1 MVERTEE
8 TRRMEPGIAQF
19 RRHLSP
25 GEVREFYESD
35 VVIDTFNEG
44 FAGAWHTRV
53 VPDLPGPKNSITYV
67 CSLLG
72 VEASH
77 RVLDFGCGV
86 GVPTLSIARLAGCQ
100 VRGLNISHK
109 QVAMARRLAAESGMD
124 RQVAFD
130 LYDGRRFPYGE
141 DEFDREFFFESP
153 CHVPNKELL
162 ASELYRVLRP
172 GGSCVGQD
180 WALTS
185 TRISAADHRD
195 YIQPIEVSC
204 CVSLLSMAEYG
215 ELFEQAGFASVHV
228 IDARGVYAGLAA
240 SFTRPSDRPVVAD
253 AADGIVERLQKGNL
267 ALSNAFHKGLFT
279 IGFVCAEKARSMRGP
294 T

>member
-1 MVERTEE
+1 MRLLG
-8 TRRMEPGIAQF
+8 R
-19 RRHLSP
+19 S
-25 GEVREFYESD
+25 S
-35 VVIDTFNEG
+35 
-44 FAGAWHTRV
+44 
-53 VPDLPGPKNSITYV
+53 DLPPRRLAKRVGGTYGEEFLRQGEMFKQALL
-67 CSLLG
+67 CSLPPDFRL
-72 VEASH
+72 ANK

-86 GVPTLSIARLAGCQ
+86 GVPTLSIARLAGCR
-100 VRGLNISHK
+100 VRGLNSSHK
-109 QVAMARRLAAESGMD
+109 QVTMARQLAAESGMD
-124 RQVAFD
+124 RHVAFD
-130 LYDGRRFPYGE
+130 VYDGRRFPYGE
-141 DEFDREFFFESP
+141 DEFDREFFLESP
-153 CHVPNKELL
+153 CHVPDKELL

-172 GGSCVGQD
+172 GGACVGQD

-215 ELFEQAGFASVHV
+215 ELFEQAGFASVQV

-240 SFTRPSDRPVVAD
+240 SFTRPSDRPVVVD
-253 AADGIVERLQKGNL
+253 PADGAAERLRKGSL

-279 IGFVCAEKARSMRGP
+279 IGFIRAEKARSKRGQ